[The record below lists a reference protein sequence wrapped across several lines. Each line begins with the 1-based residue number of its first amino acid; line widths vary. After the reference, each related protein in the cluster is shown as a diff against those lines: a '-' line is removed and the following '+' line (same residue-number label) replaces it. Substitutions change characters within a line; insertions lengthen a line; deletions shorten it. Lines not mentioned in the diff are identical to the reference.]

1 MLARGENIQN
11 PEDLLMLC
19 LELAT
24 EFALLGIIGDD
35 VADFAVI
42 VKGNFLYELALI
54 ADIVF

>member
-1 MLARGENIQN
+1 MIF
-11 PEDLLMLC
+11 

-24 EFALLGIIGDD
+24 EFARFVIIGDD

>member
-1 MLARGENIQN
+1 MLF
-11 PEDLLMLC
+11 

-24 EFALLGIIGDD
+24 EFALLGIISDD

-54 ADIVF
+54 ADLVF

>member
-1 MLARGENIQN
+1 MLF
-11 PEDLLMLC
+11 